1 MKAQRF
7 WVFFIAATALAQ
19 PATIQVTVQKQES
32 AQKQLAYARRL
43 IALVP
48 ITMLR
53 TAYERNVAVA
63 NAASNLEAVER
74 GWPRDR
80 EAIVEANALLAK
92 LYADAEM
99 QQNAIDAA
107 THGLTV
113 APNDHRLHF
122 AMAVAQKRLGHL
134 ADAAQAFAR
143 ADATFDDSRGEPMG
157 NVDELNKIAYFYET
171 QKQYP
176 DCARLLRRMAN
187 LPASTPLDR
196 LVFSERALEATLK
209 TSDRETARADLQK
222 FRAAYHAMLGVSRS
236 PGAQVIINQAEQAIA
251 RYEALLR

>member
-1 MKAQRF
+1 M
-7 WVFFIAATALAQ
+7 
-19 PATIQVTVQKQES
+19 
-32 AQKQLAYARRL
+32 
-43 IALVP
+43 
-48 ITMLR
+48 TMGR
-53 TAYERNVAVA
+53 TGYERHVAVA
-63 NAASNLEAVER
+63 NAAANLEGVER

-99 QQNAIDAA
+99 PQNAIDAA

-113 APNDHRLHF
+113 APDDHRLHF

-134 ADAAQAFAR
+134 AEAARAFAR
-143 ADATFDDSRGEPMG
+143 ADATFDESRGEPFRQPG
-157 NVDELNKIAYFYET
+157 ILNTIAFFYET

-176 DCARLLRRMAN
+176 DCARVLRRMAN

-196 LVFSERALEATLK
+196 LVFSERALEATMK
-209 TSDRETARADLQK
+209 TSDRETARGDLQK
-222 FRAAYHAMLGVSRS
+222 FRAAYRAMLGVART
-236 PGAQVIINQAEQAIA
+236 PGGQAIINQSELEIA